1 MKAGSFVP
9 EQNDRVLYAMA
20 GDDCSLHHDLEALT
34 PKQQGDHRENQI
46 LTCALQVALIGLGK
60 AIDRVALAEEFQ
72 EHVWGQL
79 LKHYRGMFSAMG
91 LETVQTEGLEF
102 HGLDTFYESLAAN
115 PANVDLINLYMVSGS
130 NTVLHESQKALSISR
145 NVNSKIHFAEHA
157 PAAGIP
163 VPKTFVVSK
172 GSVHSGEVDGI
183 FTAHPKGLMVKLL
196 GLAGA
201 RNVFR
206 VASLAECKQQIA
218 EYPDDSPVLLQ
229 EILDIARWR
238 EMTVDLTVRPET
250 VEISNVRQILFAE
263 GKWVGNFMSP
273 ELPLTAAHRAVLER
287 VGAYAREQGYVAEQG
302 VNCGI
307 DYFIDGDDV
316 IVTEINARW
325 TGGLF
330 PAEFLRRL
338 AIRQTAVAFF
348 DVIRCDAA
356 EALQAFQRQHLYAPG
371 VERAFG
377 YVPMGFTPFRLPV
390 EGVDCFFVWQVVVGD
405 FSSFVTACEAAMPPG
420 CFVTA
425 RAIRAEAL
433 S

>member
-1 MKAGSFVP
+1 MRVGSFVP
-9 EQNDRVLYAMA
+9 EQSCRVLYAMA
-20 GDDCSLHHDLEALT
+20 GDDCSLHHDLECLT

-60 AIDRVALAEEFQ
+60 AGDRVALAEEFQ
-72 EHVWGQL
+72 EQVWDQL

-91 LETVQTEGLEF
+91 LETMQTEGLEF
-102 HGLDTFYESLAAN
+102 HDLDTFYESLATH
-115 PANVDLINLYMVSGS
+115 PTDVDLINLYMVSGS
-130 NTVLHESQKALSISR
+130 NAVLHESQKALSISR
-145 NVNSKIHFAEHA
+145 NVNSKVHFAEHA

-163 VPKTFVVSK
+163 VPRTFVVSK
-172 GSVHSGEVDGI
+172 GAVDSGEVDGI
-183 FTAHPKGLMVKLL
+183 FAAHPEGLMVKLL

-206 VASLAECKQQIA
+206 VASLADCKQQIA
-218 EYPDDSPVLLQ
+218 EYPEDSPVLFQ

-238 EMTVDLTVRPET
+238 EMTVDLTVKPEA
-250 VEISNVRQILFAE
+250 VEISNVRQILFAG
-263 GKWVGNFMSP
+263 GKWVGNFISP

-287 VGAYAREQGYVAEQG
+287 VGAYARDQGYVAEQG

-307 DYFIDGDDV
+307 DYFVDGDDV

-338 AIRQTAVAFF
+338 AIKKNAVAFF
-348 DVIRCDAA
+348 DVISCDEV
-356 EALQAFQRQHLYAPG
+356 EALRAFQLQHLYRP
-371 VERAFG
+371 ELEQAFA

-390 EGVDCFFVWQVVVGD
+390 EGVECFFVWQVVVGD
-405 FSSFVTACEAAMPPG
+405 FGRFVAACEEAMPSG
-420 CFVTA
+420 FFATA
-425 RAIRAEAL
+425 RAIHEEAL
-433 S
+433 L